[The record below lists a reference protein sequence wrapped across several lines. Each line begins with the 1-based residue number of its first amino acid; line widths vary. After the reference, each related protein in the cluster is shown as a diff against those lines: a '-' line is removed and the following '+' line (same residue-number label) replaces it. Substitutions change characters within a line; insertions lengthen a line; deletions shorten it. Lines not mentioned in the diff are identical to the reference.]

1 SATTSLRCSRPCTRI
16 TGPRGFPS
24 WCLRSWHAPWR
35 SGATSAGTPCSPRS
49 RACSITDSSAL
60 PCPCCDASPMQLRG
74 LCSRR
79 VMSSRRWGSRSP
91 PCCCTEAVRNLLG
104 RAGGL
109 VSQSLARCL
118 PAAWLPGCGRGA
130 TQKLHNG
137 NLAAVQVNS
146 RFPLGLSQNIMLARE
161 FKANT
166 ACAAESK
173 QSSGSSV
180 PANPG
185 NTARIVTLPE
195 LSNPILN
202 RAAAEMPVLA
212 PPPATAPAPPAP
224 AERPPSRRRWWI
236 GALILAAIAVAVTVA
251 VTLRSRGSSTQGTE
265 SVRTAVIER
274 RDFVR
279 TLRITGTVEATQS
292 YIVAAP
298 SLTGGGFGSM
308 VIPRL
313 ATAGSKV
320 KKGDLLVEFDR
331 QAQIKNALDK
341 RAEYRDLVEQI
352 KKKQAELAIARVKD
366 ETELKQAEDAVRA
379 AELEVSRNEVV
390 SRIDAEKN
398 QANLEE
404 ARARLKQLQETFQLK
419 RRAAQAEL
427 RVLEIQRDRA
437 RRAMVHAERNAEK
450 MAVRAP
456 LDGTVVL
463 NTIWKSG
470 QMGEVQEGDEVRAG
484 VPFM

>member
-1 SATTSLRCSRPCTRI
+1 E
-16 TGPRGFPS
+16 
-24 WCLRSWHAPWR
+24 WCA
-35 SGATSAGTPCSPRS
+35 
-49 RACSITDSSAL
+49 
-60 PCPCCDASPMQLRG
+60 
-74 LCSRR
+74 
-79 VMSSRRWGSRSP
+79 
-91 PCCCTEAVRNLLG
+91 
-104 RAGGL
+104 
-109 VSQSLARCL
+109 
-118 PAAWLPGCGRGA
+118 
-130 TQKLHNG
+130 
-137 NLAAVQVNS
+137 
-146 RFPLGLSQNIMLARE
+146 
-161 FKANT
+161 
-166 ACAAESK
+166 
-173 QSSGSSV
+173 
-180 PANPG
+180 ANPG
-185 NTARIVTLPE
+185 TTARVVTLPD
-195 LSNPILN
+195 LPNPILN

-212 PPPATAPAPPAP
+212 PPPATAPAPPTP
-224 AERPPSRRRWWI
+224 AEHPPSRRRWWI
-236 GALILAAIAVAVTVA
+236 GALIVAAIAMAVTVA
-251 VTLRSRGSSTQGTE
+251 ITLRSRGSRTQGTE

-308 VIPRL
+308 VITRL

-366 ETELKQAEDAVRA
+366 ETELKQAEDAVRG

-437 RRAMVHAERNAEK
+437 RSAMAHAERNAEK

-456 LDGTVVL
+456 LEGTVVL

-484 VPFM
+484 VPFMQVMYPASMQVRAKVNQADLGYLRPGQRVEIRLDAYPALVLPGRLDRVAAIGVTSQFTNRVRTFTALFTIEGTDPKLMPDLSAAVDLELERVPNSLVAPRDAVVEEGGANYVYLKDGTRRAVALGQRSDHEVIIESGLDAGTVVLRNPSSRSW